1 MPKRI
6 LAAAALAASFAMP
19 AAAHHDWSGQEEKV
33 TELTGTV
40 TKGVSLAGPHGEM
53 QIKVGT
59 VLWEVTLAPPAR
71 TAAAGLKPGVI
82 PVGATVTV
90 RGNKSTEPG
99 HREMKTILVVHGDKR
114 YAVYPERN

>member
-1 MPKRI
+1 MQKRI
-6 LAAAALAASFAMP
+6 LIAAALAASFAMP
-19 AAAHHDWSGQEEKV
+19 AFAHHGWTGQEAQV

-53 QIKVGT
+53 QIRVGN

-99 HREMKTILVVHGDKR
+99 HHEMKTIVVIHGKQR
-114 YAVYPERN
+114 YAVYPERE